1 MVDFV
6 LLGHW
11 IEVKS
16 VMGASRALEQLAKLM
31 PSDAHKLAD
40 GSVKDVPLGELAVD
54 DKVPIKPGEKFPRTV
69 SSLRARARSMKRS
82 SPENEL
88 RRLVDTV
95 LGRITGKARCVQEK
109 ANDTNEIN
117 KRRERECKKV
127 QKI

>member
-16 VMGASRALEQLAKLM
+16 VMGTSRALEQLAKLM
-31 PSDAHKLAD
+31 PSDAHKLMPD

-54 DKVPIKPGEKFPRTV
+54 DRVLIKPDEKSPRTV
-69 SSLRARARSMKRS
+69 SSLRARARSMKRC

-95 LGRITGKARCVQEK
+95 LGRITGKTRSALEK
-109 ANDTNEIN
+109 ANDTNEI
-117 KRRERECKKV
+117 K
-127 QKI
+127 